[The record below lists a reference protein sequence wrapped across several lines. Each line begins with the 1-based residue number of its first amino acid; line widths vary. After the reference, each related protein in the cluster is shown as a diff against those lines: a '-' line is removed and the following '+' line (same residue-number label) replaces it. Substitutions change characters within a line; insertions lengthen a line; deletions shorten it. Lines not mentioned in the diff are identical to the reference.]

1 MPFTGN
7 VPIEYLSNLKDSYEN
22 RIKVL
27 EEFFPLIEDAGKY
40 DLEKKEK
47 IILIKFLEDLIKA
60 YKD

>member
-1 MPFTGN
+1 MPFTGS

-27 EEFFPLIEDAGKY
+27 EEFLPLIEDVGKY